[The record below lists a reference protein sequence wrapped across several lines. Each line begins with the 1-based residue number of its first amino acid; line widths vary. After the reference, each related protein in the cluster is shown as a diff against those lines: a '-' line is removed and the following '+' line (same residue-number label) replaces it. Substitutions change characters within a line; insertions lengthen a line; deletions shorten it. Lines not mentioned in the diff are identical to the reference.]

1 MSDFFKSDQVQST
14 IVELTSLQQ
23 QLVTEMPYLPMM
35 KPEQKKEHLRTLKSF
50 LEKQKLFFFRIS
62 LSNDKEALEMKNR
75 LMEATKMFGVNDEMN
90 NMDAFF
96 AKLDDTIKDLEESID
111 K

>member
-14 IVELTSLQQ
+14 IAELTALQQ
-23 QLVTEMPYLPMM
+23 QLVTEMPYLNMM
-35 KPEQKKEHLRTLKSF
+35 KPEQKKDHLVTLKTF

-62 LSNDKEALEMKNR
+62 LSNYKEALEMKQR
-75 LMEATKMFGVNDEMN
+75 LIDATKMFGVDNEMD

-96 AKLDDTIKDLEESID
+96 EKLNETIDEIEASID
-111 K
+111 N

>member
-14 IVELTSLQQ
+14 IAELTALQQ
-23 QLVTEMPYLPMM
+23 QLVTEMPYLNRM
-35 KPEQKKEHLRTLKSF
+35 KPEQKKDHLVTLKTF

-62 LSNDKEALEMKNR
+62 LSDDKEALEMKQR
-75 LMEATKMFGVNDEMN
+75 LIDATKIFGVDNEME

-96 AKLDDTIKDLEESID
+96 EKLNETIDEIEASID
-111 K
+111 N

>member
-62 LSNDKEALEMKNR
+62 LSNDKDALEMKDR

>member
-14 IVELTSLQQ
+14 IAELTALQQ
-23 QLVTEMPYLPMM
+23 QLVTEMPYLNMM
-35 KPEQKKEHLRTLKSF
+35 KPEQKKDHLVVLKSF

-62 LSNDKEALEMKNR
+62 LSNDKDALEMKDR

>member
-1 MSDFFKSDQVQST
+1 MGDFFKSDQVQST
-14 IVELTSLQQ
+14 IAELTSLQQ

>member
-14 IVELTSLQQ
+14 IAELTSLQQ

-62 LSNDKEALEMKNR
+62 LSNDKDALEMKNR

>member
-75 LMEATKMFGVNDEMN
+75 LMEVTKMFGVNDEMN

>member
-1 MSDFFKSDQVQST
+1 
-14 IVELTSLQQ
+14 
-23 QLVTEMPYLPMM
+23 
-35 KPEQKKEHLRTLKSF
+35 
-50 LEKQKLFFFRIS
+50 
-62 LSNDKEALEMKNR
+62 
-75 LMEATKMFGVNDEMN
+75 MEATKMFGVNDEMN